1 MMLVRFLGGNVG
13 SMQWNGAPSGRVYVF
28 GNNDRDRVKYVEQ
41 RDVAWFLAI
50 VEGDQAQFAEYDS
63 LEVF

>member
-1 MMLVRFLGGNVG
+1 
-13 SMQWNGAPSGRVYVF
+13 MQWNGAPSGRVYVF

-50 VEGDQAQFAEYDS
+50 VEGDQAQFAEYGS